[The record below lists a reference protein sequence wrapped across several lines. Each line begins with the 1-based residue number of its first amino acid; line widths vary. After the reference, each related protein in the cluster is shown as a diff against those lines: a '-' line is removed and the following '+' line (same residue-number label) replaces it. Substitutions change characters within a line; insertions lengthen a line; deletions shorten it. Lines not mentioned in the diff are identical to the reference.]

1 MEGRDQN
8 AYLADEMLRAA
19 VERKLEIIGEAL
31 NQLSKVAPELAVR
44 IPEASQAIGLRN
56 ILIHGY
62 STTDDQIVWRT
73 VRADIP
79 KLRSAVDLLLKAQT
93 E

>member
-1 MEGRDQN
+1 VEGRDQN